1 MHDGQRYLAPDHRDH
16 YPDMNKKAPD
26 PASNAKLEAMQDR
39 LDFAKKLQVLT
50 NKIHATDNIAQIMLD
65 LPEEICELFLC
76 ERLTLYVVNKERQV
90 LISKIKTG
98 LAADKELVLPIS
110 AQSIAGYVALTR
122 NTVRINDLDDAE
134 ELKAIDPRLRF
145 FHKVDAITG
154 FKSKQMLAAPL
165 LLGLNKE
172 VVGVLQLLNQRVDGR
187 FDKVAEE
194 GLEALTATLA
204 LAFAKRIKAT
214 ALLPKRYEVLATA
227 GVISAPEL
235 ELAQRWAERK
245 KKDLEQV
252 LVEDFQVPLESMGKA
267 LAEQAGLPYQAC
279 PPSWRPDP
287 ELARKLYAAAC
298 RKHKWLPYLLERN
311 LLTVVTT
318 EPEDPAAMESI
329 LRTFPYFQCVLR
341 YTTESEFKLMM
352 ARYFPAAK

>member
-1 MHDGQRYLAPDHRDH
+1 
-16 YPDMNKKAPD
+16 MNQKALH
-26 PASNAKLEAMQDR
+26 PAAHSKLEAMQDR

-65 LPEEICELFLC
+65 LPAEICELFQC
-76 ERLTLYVVNKERQV
+76 ERLTLYAVNKEKQT

-98 LAADKELVLPIS
+98 INTDKELVLPIS

-134 ELKAIDPRLRF
+134 ELKAIDPRLHF

-165 LLGLNKE
+165 LQGLSKE

-204 LAFAKRIKAT
+204 LAFSKRIKT
-214 ALLPKRYEVLATA
+214 AALIPKRYEVLATA

-235 ELAQRWAERK
+235 ELAQRWADRK

-252 LVEDFQVPLESMGKA
+252 LVEDFQVPLEAMGKA
-267 LAEQAGLPYQAC
+267 LAAQAGLPYQAC
-279 PPSWRPDP
+279 PKSWRPDP
-287 ELARKLYAAAC
+287 ELGRKLYAAAC
-298 RKHKWLPYLLERN
+298 RKHKWLPFSLERN

-318 EPEDPAAMESI
+318 EPEDAAASESI
-329 LRTFPYFQCVLR
+329 LRTFPYHQALLR
-341 YTTESEFKLMM
+341 YTTEIEFKQMM
-352 ARYFPAAK
+352 ERFFPAAK